1 MKSFLAP
8 AFWQGKRVFLTGH
21 SGFKGSWLT
30 LWLHRLGAELYGYS
44 LLEDDTQKERS
55 RAFNPLLEQR
65 IADIGLLEDMTES
78 MAAFRPDV
86 VIHLAAQPLVR
97 LSYADPVGT
106 FATNVMGTA
115 HVLEAIRQCNSVRC
129 ALLVTTDKV
138 YEDQH
143 WPWAYRENDRLG
155 GYDPYSASKA
165 AAELVCASWRSSF
178 LAEAGVTVMTARAG
192 NVIGGWDYAQDRLI
206 PDMVRALTAGQAVTL
221 RNPHAVR
228 PWQHVL
234 EPLAGYLL
242 LIRRAFE
249 HTDLSGAWNFGPDS
263 EQVKTVSWMARH
275 FAMAWGKREEHTLPS
290 APWQEDSSSSQPHET
305 DLLLLSSA
313 KARQQLGWFPVLD
326 ADQAL
331 NLTAE
336 WYQRVANGED
346 ALAVCEEQIQAYTEM
361 LLHHETPENSADL
374 HGTKL

>member
-8 AFWQGKRVFLTGH
+8 SFWQGKRVFLTGH

-44 LLEDDTQKERS
+44 LLEDDTQKERF
-55 RAFNPLLEQR
+55 RVLNPLLEQR
-65 IADIGLLEDMTES
+65 IAGIGHLEDVTES
-78 MAAFRPDV
+78 MARFRPDV

-115 HVLEAIRQCNSVRC
+115 HVLEAVRQCDSVRC

-192 NVIGGWDYAQDRLI
+192 NVIGGWDYARDRLI
-206 PDMVRALTAGQAVTL
+206 PDMVRAFTAGQTVTL

-234 EPLAGYLL
+234 EPLAG
-242 LIRRAFE
+242 
-249 HTDLSGAWNFGPDS
+249 
-263 EQVKTVSWMARH
+263 
-275 FAMAWGKREEHTLPS
+275 
-290 APWQEDSSSSQPHET
+290 
-305 DLLLLSSA
+305 
-313 KARQQLGWFPVLD
+313 
-326 ADQAL
+326 
-331 NLTAE
+331 
-336 WYQRVANGED
+336 
-346 ALAVCEEQIQAYTEM
+346 
-361 LLHHETPENSADL
+361 
-374 HGTKL
+374 